1 MAQTS
6 KLGRVEAIP
15 MTRRHMS
22 YWDMF
27 ATWVGANANNG
38 TWYIGGVIA
47 ACGFMTAST
56 TLIISGILAYL
67 LLAAASYMGYKTGLP
82 AMTLTRASF
91 GIRGSWLPSLINL
104 VQFIGWAA
112 VNTFIAAQ
120 SMSYLFNDLFG
131 WPVFGHRGGVFGLIV
146 GILIMSVFH
155 LLSVSVGQRSVQLI
169 ERVGIVLVFVFVI
182 WETIVVFKTVSFH
195 QILAWRPPHSL
206 AMTPGAAM
214 DVLAAF
220 SLAWVTAGSDFSRFT
235 SRRQNATGAAFW
247 GANLGLLWFAFIGV
261 VATIGT
267 AITLRHFDPNNSD
280 PSTIAS
286 RLGLGALAMV
296 VIVLTSTTANAVNLM
311 SAGSA
316 LTNMTHRL
324 NLKVSLWIVT
334 IVATIVTFVPIIAA
348 SFLTVFTAFLDGIGM
363 VLGPEIGVF
372 LVDFFV
378 IKKRQY
384 QLSAFGDPT
393 GPYWYRQGF
402 NWMALG
408 VWFVS
413 VIAYLGLKHVAF
425 IADTVGSTFITILL
439 SMALYYIGMTVIQN
453 QAKANR

>member
-15 MTRRHMS
+15 MASRHMS

-47 ACGFMTAST
+47 ACGFVTASW
-56 TLIISGILAYL
+56 TLVVSGILAYL
-67 LLAAASYMGYKTGLP
+67 LLAAASYMGYQTGLP

-91 GIRGSWLPSLINL
+91 GIRGSFLPSIINL

-120 SMSYLFNDLFG
+120 SMSYLFHDLFG
-131 WPVFGHRGGVFGLIV
+131 WPVFGQAGGVFGLVV
-146 GILIMSVFH
+146 GILVMSVFH
-155 LLSVSVGQRSVQLI
+155 LLSVSLGQRSVQLI
-169 ERVGIVLVFVFVI
+169 ERVGIVLVFVFVV
-182 WETIVVFKTVSFH
+182 WETIVVFQTVSFQ
-195 QILAWRPPHSL
+195 QILAWRPPHDL
-206 AMTPGAAM
+206 AMTPGAAL

-235 SRRQNATGAAFW
+235 NRRKNATGAAFW

-267 AITLRHFDPNNSD
+267 AITLNHFDPNDSD

-286 RLGLGALAMV
+286 RLGLGVLAMV

-316 LTNMTHRL
+316 LTNMTRHL
-324 NLKVSLWIVT
+324 SLKVSLWVVT
-334 IVATIVTFVPIIAA
+334 LTATLVTFIPLVAA
-348 SFLTVFTAFLDGIGM
+348 SFLAVFTAFLDGIGM
-363 VLGPEIGVF
+363 VLGPEIGIF
-372 LVDFFV
+372 LVDYF
-378 IKKRQY
+378 IIRKRRYEIQ
-384 QLSAFGDPT
+384 AFSDAT
-393 GPYWYRQGF
+393 GPYWYHHGV
-402 NWMALG
+402 NWTALA
-408 VWFVS
+408 VWMVS
-413 VIAYLGLKHVAF
+413 VLAYVGLKHVPAV
-425 IADTVGSTFITILL
+425 ANTVGATFITILI
-439 SMALYYIGMTVIQN
+439 SMLLYGGMMRLTQK
-453 QAKANR
+453 QANAQ